1 MIIDGTLD
9 ECIRRLMLQ
18 PKSQHHL
25 YEIHT
30 APQPDL
36 VSAILSADHVVE
48 LARLEAALLLHR
60 TKMLFEFPDEF
71 FYPPHG
77 VIIRRLS
84 RQSLVSSDL
93 SFELFPVFF
102 SIHER

>member
-1 MIIDGTLD
+1 VRRCAQRFPTLWPWSSLVSRSGSLWA
-9 ECIRRLMLQ
+9 RRLTIS
-18 PKSQHHL
+18 P
-25 YEIHT
+25 
-30 APQPDL
+30 
-36 VSAILSADHVVE
+36 
-48 LARLEAALLLHR
+48 EAALLLHR

-102 SIHER
+102 SIHES